1 MNGRSLARDERS
13 LLHRDVDL
21 VVQAAI
27 KIEPEG
33 GIVHLEHGMVLPW
46 DYLVIA
52 TGARPLPERLPGL
65 IQGGHEFYSLEG
77 AQRLREALRRF
88 RGGRIAVGVGG
99 IPYKC
104 PMAPV
109 EFVFLV
115 EEYLRRRGIRERSQV
130 TLLSPV
136 GRACPMPQASKV
148 VEPILER
155 RGIRLVTFFNV
166 EEVDPSAGAV
176 TSLEGEKAEYDLLVV
191 VPPHRGQEVIDDSG
205 LGDESGWV
213 PTDRYTLQV
222 ARHDRIFAMGD
233 ATDVPLP
240 KTGSAAVFE
249 APIVAS
255 RVASL
260 VRGDVPDAGYDGRVM
275 CLVETGERRA
285 TVTPFDYEHPPVA
298 PQPSRAWHVAQW
310 LLNRFYWWAGPQGRL
325 PDGLPFTLGRRGR

>member
-1 MNGRSLARDERS
+1 
-13 LLHRDVDL
+13 
-21 VVQAAI
+21 
-27 KIEPEG
+27 
-33 GIVHLEHGMVLPW
+33 
-46 DYLVIA
+46 
-52 TGARPLPERLPGL
+52 
-65 IQGGHEFYSLEG
+65 
-77 AQRLREALRRF
+77 
-88 RGGRIAVGVGG
+88 
-99 IPYKC
+99 
-104 PMAPV
+104 MAPV

-176 TSLEGEKAEYDLLVV
+176 TSLEGEKPEYDLLVV